1 MQFDQL
7 KRREFIALLCGSL
20 GGLMGLRSARTQE
33 TSQAPASREYGP
45 WGFDLSGVDLATK
58 PGDDF
63 FRYSNGAWFDRT
75 VIAPDRDASS
85 VDTVLS
91 DLAEARIRD
100 ILERGET
107 GVEPAARKD
116 AAKIATFYSSFM
128 DEARAE
134 ALDANPIAPLIRT
147 LRAADTRPDLAE
159 LMARKPFGSIFDLS
173 IRIDAKA
180 PDKYAVVIGQ
190 GGLGLPDRDYY
201 LTAQFSEK
209 RAAYRAYI
217 AQTLSLIGWETPKEL
232 AAAVLTFETAI
243 ATASWTKTESQNS
256 EKTYNPMSV
265 AQLAQAAP
273 FPWRRFLRGAELG
286 QLDRLVLA
294 EVTAIPKIAAL
305 YARTPVAT
313 LKAWQAFHL
322 VDAAAPYLSKRFVI
336 ANFAFHDKTLGG
348 VAQLAER
355 WKRGVRLV
363 GAEMGEAI
371 GRIYVTRYFAAQA
384 QAEIDDLVAHIRLAM
399 KGRIERVAWMSPE
412 TKSKALDKLIRL
424 KVKIAYPNEWRDY
437 SRLEIRP
444 GELIGN
450 IHDSRMF
457 EWRRKVARLSSPVD
471 RDEWEMTPQTVNAYY
486 SSNLNQIVLPAAQ
499 LQAPYYDLAAD
510 PAVNYGG
517 IGTLIGHELVHG
529 FDDDGRKY
537 DGAGALSNWWTDADA
552 REFKARAAELSRQ
565 YSSFEPFPG
574 VHVDGDLTMDENIAD
589 LGGALVALDAYHHSL
604 AGRSA
609 PVLDGLT
616 GDQRFF
622 LGYAQVFRAKK
633 TEDTTRQQLVSD
645 AHAPEQYRVNG
656 VVRNIDAWY
665 QAFNVQAGDKLYLS
679 NEDRVR
685 IW

>member
-1 MQFDQL
+1 M
-7 KRREFIALLCGSL
+7 
-20 GGLMGLRSARTQE
+20 
-33 TSQAPASREYGP
+33 
-45 WGFDLSGVDLATK
+45 
-58 PGDDF
+58 
-63 FRYSNGAWFDRT
+63 
-75 VIAPDRDASS
+75 
-85 VDTVLS
+85 
-91 DLAEARIRD
+91 
-100 ILERGET
+100 
-107 GVEPAARKD
+107 
-116 AAKIATFYSSFM
+116 
-128 DEARAE
+128 
-134 ALDANPIAPLIRT
+134 
-147 LRAADTRPDLAE
+147 
-159 LMARKPFGSIFDLS
+159 
-173 IRIDAKA
+173 
-180 PDKYAVVIGQ
+180 
-190 GGLGLPDRDYY
+190 
-201 LTAQFSEK
+201 
-209 RAAYRAYI
+209 
-217 AQTLSLIGWETPKEL
+217 
-232 AAAVLTFETAI
+232 
-243 ATASWTKTESQNS
+243 
-256 EKTYNPMSV
+256 
-265 AQLAQAAP
+265 
-273 FPWRRFLRGAELG
+273 RGAELG

-450 IHDSRMF
+450 IHNSRMF

-471 RDEWEMTPQTVNAYY
+471 RDEWEMTPQTVNAHY